1 MRTIE
6 RHSIV
11 FASYVFGCNVLA
23 IVFISLYFVLRLSC
37 RLFGLRS
44 FFLLVSFFL
53 GGTIHT
59 TACFLFVLTLV
70 DNRYGQLIQRHR

>member
-23 IVFISLYFVLRLSC
+23 ILFVSWNYFFDFPVVFSVFVP
-37 RLFGLRS
+37 
-44 FFLLVSFFL
+44 FFLLVYFFF

-59 TACFLFVLTLV
+59 TACFLFVLLFLTIV
-70 DNRYGQLIQRHR
+70 MDN